1 MGCQPYDLRAVRG
14 RGWKRRVEVRASGSL
29 GPSGEWGA
37 WGQGA
42 LGQCGSVEARSGG
55 CLRKEWVV
63 PGTLSLLRSSF
74 NSLEEKKRN
83 LSPSSLRIK
92 VEASLN
98 VMNPVS
104 RNLALKSSSNS
115 VQMFLVYSLLFRM
128 TVH

>member
-1 MGCQPYDLRAVRG
+1 MV
-14 RGWKRRVEVRASGSL
+14 S
-29 GPSGEWGA
+29 
-37 WGQGA
+37 
-42 LGQCGSVEARSGG
+42 
-55 CLRKEWVV
+55 
-63 PGTLSLLRSSF
+63 GTLSLLRSSF
-74 NSLEEKKRN
+74 TSLEEKKRN

-92 VEASLN
+92 VEASLD

>member
-1 MGCQPYDLRAVRG
+1 M
-14 RGWKRRVEVRASGSL
+14 
-29 GPSGEWGA
+29 
-37 WGQGA
+37 
-42 LGQCGSVEARSGG
+42 
-55 CLRKEWVV
+55 V

-74 NSLEEKKRN
+74 TSLEEKKRN

-92 VEASLN
+92 VEANLD

>member
-1 MGCQPYDLRAVRG
+1 MGCQPDDLRAVRG
-14 RGWKRRVEVRASGSL
+14 RGWKRRVEESLWVSGAFWGTGGL
-29 GPSGEWGA
+29 GARCSWE
-37 WGQGA
+37 
-42 LGQCGSVEARSGG
+42 CGSVEARSGG

-74 NSLEEKKRN
+74 TSLEEKKRN

-92 VEASLN
+92 VEASLD

>member
-1 MGCQPYDLRAVRG
+1 M
-14 RGWKRRVEVRASGSL
+14 
-29 GPSGEWGA
+29 
-37 WGQGA
+37 
-42 LGQCGSVEARSGG
+42 
-55 CLRKEWVV
+55 V

-74 NSLEEKKRN
+74 TSLEEKKRN

-92 VEASLN
+92 VEASLD

>member
-1 MGCQPYDLRAVRG
+1 MV
-14 RGWKRRVEVRASGSL
+14 S
-29 GPSGEWGA
+29 
-37 WGQGA
+37 
-42 LGQCGSVEARSGG
+42 
-55 CLRKEWVV
+55 
-63 PGTLSLLRSSF
+63 GTLSLLRSSF
-74 NSLEEKKRN
+74 TSLEEKKRN

-92 VEASLN
+92 VEANLD